1 MTAPLNESR
10 CGLPSAVSPAPP
22 SNPAEAFTA
31 AMTSGTSSGN
41 SSGGRMT
48 SRASVPTDIEAKS
61 VASAAK
67 PTLPSRQTDA
77 KASGAFGA
85 TPKNTAVS
93 GTTTA
98 CKIVRL
104 TSVPI
109 ILARKIDAGSI
120 GAVLRPSMH
129 RLSRSSRKVRWAPS
143 VPAKT
148 NDSHSPAAAD
158 SGVGFSGRAN
168 WKINSTSRPSTNSET
183 KPVCERTSI
192 RKSLT
197 RICHTPSR
205 SRGLA
210 VVDARHF
217 LRSRHEASRMPHQPA
232 AAQDRGAIA
241 YFEAATD
248 VVGGE
253 DDRLAAAMKA
263 NEDLLQVRDHL
274 RVEPG
279 VRLVEQQQIR
289 IVQERPCQ

>member
-1 MTAPLNESR
+1 
-10 CGLPSAVSPAPP
+10 
-22 SNPAEAFTA
+22 
-31 AMTSGTSSGN
+31 
-41 SSGGRMT
+41 
-48 SRASVPTDIEAKS
+48 
-61 VASAAK
+61 
-67 PTLPSRQTDA
+67 
-77 KASGAFGA
+77 
-85 TPKNTAVS
+85 
-93 GTTTA
+93 
-98 CKIVRL
+98 
-104 TSVPI
+104 
-109 ILARKIDAGSI
+109 
-120 GAVLRPSMH
+120 MH

-183 KPVCERTSI
+183 KPVCERNSI

-197 RICHTPSR
+197 RICHTPLR

-217 LRSRHEASRMPHQPA
+217 LRSGHEASRVPHQPA

-289 IVQERPCQ
+289 IVQERPRQCQPLLHPAREALQWTLAPRLQTNLGQHLLDARLRGADAVEAGVKAQVFGGRQLAIEDTAMAHQSDAPAQRRLRPLLAEEAQLA